1 MTLTLTDI
9 AREYLLCDG
18 IPADRII
25 KTGSPMFEVLNSRMK
40 DIEKSDVLERL
51 GLEEE
56 KYFVVSAHREE
67 NINYAVNFNDL
78 VDSLNAV
85 AEKYELPLIV
95 STHPR
100 TRKMLEAKSV
110 KFNPLIKTL
119 KPLGFNDYVSFK

>member
-1 MTLTLTDI
+1 
-9 AREYLLCDG
+9 
-18 IPADRII
+18 
-25 KTGSPMFEVLNSRMK
+25 MK

-95 STHPR
+95 STSEDK
-100 TRKMLEAKSV
+100 KMLEAKSV
-110 KFNPLIKTL
+110 KFNPLIK
-119 KPLGFNDYVSFK
+119 P